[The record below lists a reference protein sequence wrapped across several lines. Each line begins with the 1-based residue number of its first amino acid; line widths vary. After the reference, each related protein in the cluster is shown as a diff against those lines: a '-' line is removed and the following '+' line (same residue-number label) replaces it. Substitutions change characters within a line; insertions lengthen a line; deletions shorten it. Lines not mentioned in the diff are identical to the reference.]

1 MTTSGITNINAK
13 LIHQH
18 PDNPRKDLG
27 DLTELSES
35 IKKKGIMQNLTVV
48 PGHWDENRAHH
59 EEGYTLII
67 GHRRFAAGKMAGVTM
82 YPCRIVQDMSYK
94 DQVGTMLEE
103 NMQRIDLTVLEQ
115 AEGFQMMLN
124 LGDTEEQIA
133 EKTGFSRTTVHRR
146 LEIAKL
152 DRDLVKEKTDEN
164 GAYQL
169 NLKDLAQLSRIED
182 VETRNQILKN
192 AADSRQIQWKVEEE
206 IKNREREKNKKI
218 IVELLEAA
226 GIKKATKEIERKR
239 YTEEVKD
246 KKSIPLDKEPPEEL
260 NIHGTNLFWLES
272 WDGICVVEKLP
283 RKPKEETEWDKQQK
297 KNKELEALQK
307 KMDARRQ
314 SFIRMII
321 IGKIELLKGEERQK
335 VIEKMIR
342 TLTEVGGWINE
353 RRFNEVYTGK
363 EWYGMPEEERNE
375 IRERI
380 RQEDVQILLLTVLN
394 GTMDSTRSLVNYD
407 GGFDA
412 KRGRECQKCFKILM
426 RYGWS
431 YEREEADLVWL
442 LMHVICNIFIP
453 SRNQTAANREYMRL
467 IRIRSASTL
476 DSWIRMERRSGRMIS
491 LCAMIIRLIL

>member
-82 YPCRIVQDMSYK
+82 YPCRIVEDMSYK

-133 EKTGFSRTTVHRR
+133 EKTGFSRTTVRRR

-152 DRDLVKEKTDEN
+152 DRNLVKEKTDEN
-164 GAYQL
+164 GIYQL
-169 NLKDLAQLSRIED
+169 TLKDLAELSRIED
-182 VETRNQILKN
+182 IETRNRILKD
-192 AADSRQIQWKVEEE
+192 ATDSRQIQWKVEDT
-206 IKNREREKNKKI
+206 IKNAERKKNRKI

-226 GIKKATKEIERKR
+226 GIKKSTKEIEKKK
-239 YTEEVKD
+239 YTSEIKTIKTFDFE
-246 KKSIPLDKEPPEEL
+246 KEPPKKI
-260 NIHGTNLFWLES
+260 NISGGDLYYLDEWY
-272 WDGICVVEKLP
+272 GIEVIKRLP
-283 RKPKEETEWDKQQK
+283 KQKQVETEYDRK
-297 KNKELEALQK
+297 KKKTAQLRSLQK
-307 KMDARRQ
+307 EMNKRKKE
-314 SFIRMII
+314 FIRTIAD
-321 IGKIELLKGEERQK
+321 GKIELLKDEERQK
-335 VIEKMIR
+335 IIEKMIR
-342 TLTEVGGWINE
+342 NMMEKSCWLGNGMVLKFFTGKSLYDADEKEKEEAEEKIQTLDTQVLLLIAMN
-353 RRFNEVYTGK
+353 NMMDDYTGDLAGYSG
-363 EWYGMPEEERNE
+363 EYN
-375 IRERI
+375 
-380 RQEDVQILLLTVLN
+380 EDV
-394 GTMDSTRSLVNYD
+394 G
-407 GGFDA
+407 
-412 KRGRECQKCFKILM
+412 KRYQECFKILM

-431 YEREEADLVWL
+431 YEREEADLVYGNHEL
-442 LMHVICNIFIP
+442 YKKE
-453 SRNQTAANREYMRL
+453 S
-467 IRIRSASTL
+467 
-476 DSWIRMERRSGRMIS
+476 
-491 LCAMIIRLIL
+491 

>member
-133 EKTGFSRTTVHRR
+133 EKTGFSRTTVRRR

-152 DRDLVKEKTDEN
+152 DRNLVKEKTDEN
-164 GAYQL
+164 GIYQL
-169 NLKDLAQLSRIED
+169 TLKDLAELSRIED
-182 VETRNQILKN
+182 IETRNRILKD
-192 AADSRQIQWKVEEE
+192 ATDSRQIQWKVEDT
-206 IKNREREKNKKI
+206 IKNAEREKNRKI

-226 GIKKATKEIERKR
+226 GIKKIHKRDREKEIYIRNKNC
-239 YTEEVKD
+239 K
-246 KKSIPLDKEPPEEL
+246 
-260 NIHGTNLFWLES
+260 NI
-272 WDGICVVEKLP
+272 
-283 RKPKEETEWDKQQK
+283 
-297 KNKELEALQK
+297 
-307 KMDARRQ
+307 
-314 SFIRMII
+314 
-321 IGKIELLKGEERQK
+321 
-335 VIEKMIR
+335 
-342 TLTEVGGWINE
+342 
-353 RRFNEVYTGK
+353 
-363 EWYGMPEEERNE
+363 
-375 IRERI
+375 
-380 RQEDVQILLLTVLN
+380 
-394 GTMDSTRSLVNYD
+394 
-407 GGFDA
+407 
-412 KRGRECQKCFKILM
+412 
-426 RYGWS
+426 
-431 YEREEADLVWL
+431 
-442 LMHVICNIFIP
+442 
-453 SRNQTAANREYMRL
+453 
-467 IRIRSASTL
+467 
-476 DSWIRMERRSGRMIS
+476 
-491 LCAMIIRLIL
+491 

>member
-35 IKKKGIMQNLTVV
+35 IKKKGIMQNLTVI
-48 PGHWDENRAHH
+48 PGYWDENRVHH
-59 EEGYTLII
+59 DEGYTLII

-82 YPCRIVQDMSYK
+82 YPCRIVEDMSYK

-133 EKTGFSRTTVHRR
+133 EKTGFSRTTVRRR

-164 GAYQL
+164 GVYQL

-182 VETRNQILKN
+182 VETRNRILKN
-192 AADSRQIQWKVEEE
+192 AADSRQIQWKVEAE
-206 IKNREREKNKKI
+206 IKNRERAKNKKI
-218 IVELLEAA
+218 IVELLKAA

-353 RRFNEVYTGK
+353 RRFSEVYTGK

-380 RQEDVQILLLTVLN
+380 RQEDIQILLLTVLD

-431 YEREEADLVWL
+431 YEREEADLVYGNHEL
-442 LMHVICNIFIP
+442 YKKE
-453 SRNQTAANREYMRL
+453 S
-467 IRIRSASTL
+467 
-476 DSWIRMERRSGRMIS
+476 
-491 LCAMIIRLIL
+491 

>member
-35 IKKKGIMQNLTVV
+35 IKKKGIMQNLTVI
-48 PGHWDENRAHH
+48 PGYWDKNRAHH
-59 EEGYTLII
+59 DEGYTLII

-103 NMQRIDLTVLEQ
+103 NMQRTDLTPLEQ
-115 AEGFQMMLN
+115 AEGFQMMLD

-133 EKTGFSRTTVHRR
+133 EKTGFSRTTVRRR

-192 AADSRQIQWKVEEE
+192 AADSRQIQWKVEAE

-226 GIKKATKEIERKR
+226 GIKKAPKEIEKKK
-239 YTEEVKD
+239 YT
-246 KKSIPLDKEPPEEL
+246 
-260 NIHGTNLFWLES
+260 T
-272 WDGICVVEKLP
+272 
-283 RKPKEETEWDKQQK
+283 
-297 KNKELEALQK
+297 
-307 KMDARRQ
+307 
-314 SFIRMII
+314 
-321 IGKIELLKGEERQK
+321 LKCR
-335 VIEKMIR
+335 
-342 TLTEVGGWINE
+342 
-353 RRFNEVYTGK
+353 
-363 EWYGMPEEERNE
+363 
-375 IRERI
+375 
-380 RQEDVQILLLTVLN
+380 
-394 GTMDSTRSLVNYD
+394 
-407 GGFDA
+407 
-412 KRGRECQKCFKILM
+412 
-426 RYGWS
+426 
-431 YEREEADLVWL
+431 
-442 LMHVICNIFIP
+442 
-453 SRNQTAANREYMRL
+453 
-467 IRIRSASTL
+467 
-476 DSWIRMERRSGRMIS
+476 
-491 LCAMIIRLIL
+491 

>member
-103 NMQRIDLTVLEQ
+103 NMQRIDLTPLEQ
-115 AEGFQMMLN
+115 AEGFQMMLD

-164 GAYQL
+164 GVYQL

-192 AADSRQIQWKVEEE
+192 AADSRQIQWKVEAE

-226 GIKKATKEIERKR
+226 GIKKAPKRINIRGKELYYLDGWNGIDV
-239 YTEEVKD
+239 VK
-246 KKSIPLDKEPPEEL
+246 
-260 NIHGTNLFWLES
+260 
-272 WDGICVVEKLP
+272 KLP
-283 RKPKEETEWDKQQK
+283 KSEKVETEWDRQRKKIKQLK
-297 KNKELEALQK
+297 ALQK
-307 KMDARRQ
+307 KMNERKKE
-314 SFIRMII
+314 FIRTIAD
-321 IGKIELLKGEERQK
+321 GKIELLKDEERQK
-335 VIEKMIR
+335 IIEKMIR
-342 TLTEVGGWINE
+342 NMMEKSCWLGNGMVLKFFTGKSLYDADEKEKEEAEEKMQTLDTQVLLLIAMN
-353 RRFNEVYTGK
+353 NMMDDYTGDLVEYSGEYK
-363 EWYGMPEEERNE
+363 EDAGKRY
-375 IRERI
+375 
-380 RQEDVQILLLTVLN
+380 QE
-394 GTMDSTRSLVNYD
+394 
-407 GGFDA
+407 
-412 KRGRECQKCFKILM
+412 CFKILM

-431 YEREEADLVWL
+431 YEREEADLVYGNHEL
-442 LMHVICNIFIP
+442 YKKE
-453 SRNQTAANREYMRL
+453 S
-467 IRIRSASTL
+467 
-476 DSWIRMERRSGRMIS
+476 
-491 LCAMIIRLIL
+491 